1 MIEHTGSACPV
12 PSGTIVR
19 VDLGD
24 GEVYA
29 GPADEWHWGP
39 GLGYD
44 GKGRTFACFM
54 SGGCWAYWRIKG
66 RDVCVVCRKPRRDR

>member
-39 GLGYD
+39 GLGDD
-44 GKGRTFACFM
+44 GKGRILRYEVLLSAGSKPSNCTSPIA
-54 SGGCWAYWRIKG
+54 SGSR
-66 RDVCVVCRKPRRDR
+66 